1 MRHHGLMI
9 DWATAERIA
18 GFVAGAP
25 PSSPALAG
33 QLRELADDSERRVV
47 EYTGLSPAEP
57 LPVPEA
63 VDRRGW
69 IEANLNSMRPVLDPL
84 SERMGEGLGV
94 LAGPMRATT
103 DVVLAAQIGALTGLL
118 AQRVLGQ
125 FELTLL
131 DPQGPTRLLF
141 VGPNLD
147 QATRALE
154 ADRDELLAWVAF
166 HEVTHGVQFTGVP
179 WLREHMAGLIRT
191 LLESIELQVDAG
203 RLLRLPSTQDLRALV
218 AAVREGELIT
228 FIAGRERGEIID
240 RIQATMAVIE
250 GYAEHVMD
258 AVGEQVLPS
267 VRELR
272 RRLDE
277 RRRTRPVLIQVLER
291 LLGLEL
297 KLRQYEEGKRFCDSV
312 VAEGGLPALNRV
324 WDSPESMPDLG
335 ELRDPSSWVE
345 RTAAAAV

>member
-1 MRHHGLMI
+1 MI
-9 DWATAERIA
+9 DWRTAERIA

-25 PSSPALAG
+25 PASP
-33 QLRELADDSERRVV
+33 ELARQLPELAAESERRVV
-47 EYTGLSPAEP
+47 EYTGLLPAGP
-57 LPVPEA
+57 LPPPES

-69 IEANLNSMRPVLDPL
+69 IEANLISMRPVLDPL

-94 LAGPMRATT
+94 LAGPLRVATET
-103 DVVLAAQIGALTGLL
+103 MLAAQIGALTGFL

-131 DPQGPTRLLF
+131 DPGGPTRLLF
-141 VGPNLD
+141 VAPNLD
-147 QATRALE
+147 QATRSLG

-166 HEVTHGVQFTGVP
+166 HEVTHAVQFTGVP
-179 WLREHMAGLIRT
+179 WLREHMAGMVRS
-191 LLESIELQVDAG
+191 LLDSVEVQVDPA
-203 RLLRLPSTQDLRALV
+203 RLLRVPSSQDLRALI

-228 FIAGRERGEIID
+228 LIAGPERRELID
-240 RIQATMAVIE
+240 RVQATMAVIE

-272 RRLDE
+272 SGLD
-277 RRRTRPVLIQVLER
+277 RRRRMRPFLLQILER

-297 KLRQYEEGKRFCDSV
+297 KLRQYEEGKRFCDAV
-312 VAEGGLPALNRV
+312 VAEGGLVALNRV
-324 WDSPESMPDLG
+324 WASPESLPTLD
-335 ELRDPSSWVE
+335 ELRDPSSWVK
-345 RTAAAAV
+345 RTNLAAIQQA